1 MQRAFLETFG
11 MAMQIKR
18 LNEEDGYNFK
28 QSEAA
33 IQSEIYFERE
43 KLYITN
49 DTLM

>member
-11 MAMQIKR
+11 MAMQMKR
-18 LNEEDGYNFK
+18 LNEDGYNFK